1 MPTCASCAQENP
13 AESRFCNSCGA
24 PLQPASAE
32 LREERKVVSVL
43 FVDLVGF
50 TGRSDRADPEDVRAL
65 LRPYH
70 ARLKREIERY
80 EGTVEKFVGDAV
92 MAVFGAPVAHEDDAE
107 RAVRAGLRILTAI
120 DELNDDEG
128 LGLTVRGAVNTG
140 EAVVALDARPEVGE
154 GIVAGDVVNTASR
167 LQAAAPVGGL
177 LVGEITYQTT
187 RHVIDYE
194 ELEPVVVKGKADPLQ
209 VWRARA
215 PLAGHGVD
223 ADRPALSPFV
233 GREHE
238 LVLLKETYA
247 RMLRERSPQLVTVVG
262 EPGVGKTRFVSEF
275 RASVDTR
282 SEPAWW
288 RQGRC
293 LPYGEGISFWAL
305 GEVVKTHA
313 GILESDG
320 SAQAIEKLQRALEPI
335 VSEPSEL
342 DWLKARLAPL
352 VGAEATDAPS
362 VERAELFT
370 AWRRFLEALAT
381 SRPVVLVV
389 EDLHWA
395 DAALLDFLEHLLD
408 WSTVPI
414 LVVCTARPEL
424 YDQRSAWGGGMHNS
438 TTIALSPLTDQET
451 ARLLGALLSSAVL
464 PTGTQAALLERA
476 GGNPLYAEEF
486 VRMLADR
493 GILARRGRV
502 LELDQEADIP
512 VPATVQALV
521 AARLDTL
528 AAEQKVLLQ
537 DAAVLGEVFWTSALA
552 FMEGTDQDFVTT
564 GLHELARK
572 NFVRLL
578 RASAVQGDAEY
589 SFWHLLIRDV
599 AYGQIPRAARV
610 RKHTAAAGW
619 IEGVAGDRVADHAE
633 LLAHHYGQ
641 ALELARAVGSD
652 THQLEEE
659 TKRSL
664 VLAGERALRLNVG
677 KAESYYRR
685 ALELLPP
692 DAPERAKVVAKLAEA
707 AALAGGYPEA
717 EAAYAE
723 AITGLKANGENLAA
737 GEALVKLS
745 IIVRDR
751 GEAVR
756 ARALLG
762 EAVELLEQ
770 APPGP
775 ELVLAYTHLARYYHF
790 TWPPEECFGWAE
802 KAIAMAAELGIEDG
816 AMRARVFRGFTRFEI
831 GDPRG
836 LHDLKEALRTGIELG
851 VGEDN
856 AGAYVGLGD
865 IVWWT
870 QGPTA
875 GLDVYRAGME
885 FTERRGMTYYTMY
898 LKGESVWPL
907 FDLGEWDSLLEAAGE
922 VFEWDRT
929 SYQALLALPYV
940 AHVHLFRGQVAE
952 AASLREE
959 FLRRARQS
967 TDPQVLIPALAI
979 SALIDAA
986 HGQFPAAISFI
997 EQIEQATRDRPV
1009 WRAQHL
1015 ADALRVCAA
1024 AGETRLGETLLEGM
1038 NVSAARQLHAV
1049 HSARAVFAEAQG
1061 KLEQALHLHREAA
1074 DRWASY
1080 GFVLEEG
1087 QALLGAGRCLLGLE
1101 RRDEAAS
1108 RLETARTV
1116 FSSLRAEPLLAETER
1131 VLGQLASAR
1140 AER

>member
-1 MPTCASCAQENP
+1 VPTCASCAQENP
-13 AESRFCNSCGA
+13 AGSRFCNSCGA
-24 PLQPASAE
+24 PLQRASAE

-50 TGRSDRADPEDVRAL
+50 TGRFDRADPEDVRAL

-120 DELNDDEG
+120 DELNDHEG

-154 GIVAGDVVNTASR
+154 GIVAGDIVNTASR

-177 LVGEITYQTT
+177 LVGENTYQAT
-187 RHVIDYE
+187 RHVIDYK
-194 ELEPVVVKGKADPLQ
+194 ELEPVVVKGKADPLPA
-209 VWRARA
+209 WRARA
-215 PLAGHGVD
+215 PLGGVGAD
-223 ADRPALSPFV
+223 LDRPALTPFV

-275 RASVDTR
+275 RAFIDTR
-282 SEPAWW
+282 SELAWW

-320 SAQAIEKLQRALEPI
+320 SARAMAKLQRALEPI

-352 VGAEATDAPS
+352 VGAESTDAPS

-395 DAALLDFLEHLLD
+395 DAALPDFLEHLLD

-424 YDQRSAWGGGMHNS
+424 YDQRAAWGGGMHNS

-451 ARLLGALLSSAVL
+451 SRLLGALLSAVL
-464 PTGTQAALLERA
+464 PTGTQAALLKRA

-552 FMEGTDQDFVTT
+552 SMQGTDEEIVTM
-564 GLHELARK
+564 GLHDLARK
-572 NFVRLL
+572 DFVRLL
-578 RASAVQGDAEY
+578 RTSTVQGETEY

-619 IEGVAGDRVADHAE
+619 IEGMAGDRVADHAE
-633 LLAHHYGQ
+633 MLVHHYGQ
-641 ALELARAVGSD
+641 ALELARAAGAD
-652 THQLEEE
+652 THKIEEE
-659 TKRSL
+659 TKRTL
-664 VLAGERALRLNVG
+664 VLAGERALRLDVG

-692 DAPERAKVVAKLAEA
+692 DAPERAKVVAQLAEA
-707 AALAGGYPEA
+707 IALAGRYPEA

-723 AITGLKANGENLAA
+723 AITGLKANSENLAA

-790 TWPPEECFGWAE
+790 TWPPEECFEWAE
-802 KAIAMAAELGIEDG
+802 KAIAMAAELGIEDE

-836 LHDLKEALRTGIELG
+836 LHDLKTALRTGLELG
-851 VGEDN
+851 VGEDT
-856 AGAYVGLGD
+856 AGAYIGLGD

-870 QGPTA
+870 EGPTA

-922 VFEWDRT
+922 IFEWDRA

-940 AHVHLFRGQVAE
+940 AHVYLFRGQVAE

-959 FLRRARQS
+959 FLHRARQS
-967 TDPQVLIPALAI
+967 ADPQVLMPALAI

-986 HGQFPAAISFI
+986 RGNFPAAISFI
-997 EQIEQATRDRPV
+997 EQIEQVTGDRPV
-1009 WRAQHL
+1009 RRAQHL

-1024 AGETRLGETLLEGM
+1024 AGATRLGETLLEGIE
-1038 NVSAARQLHAV
+1038 VSAARQLHAV
-1049 HSARAVFAEAQG
+1049 HSARAVLAEAHG

-1087 QALLGAGRCLLGLE
+1087 QALLSAGRCLLGLE

-1116 FSSLRAEPLLAETER
+1116 FSSLRADPLLAETNTA
-1131 VLGQLASAR
+1131 LAQLASAR